1 MIEGPTCRGVNS
13 IVWCVGMSDI
23 QYGHFRSQQN
33 DGMDLDDILPQVGEF
48 GTYQKLM
55 LWLVCLPA
63 CFPCG
68 FGAFNQLFMAN
79 IADHWCKVP
88 LLSNLS
94 FLEQRNLS
102 IPFNNGTYDNCRRY
116 SVNWTQILEDS
127 GGTFKNVVVNESWST
142 EYCQDGWIYDRTL
155 VESSIVI
162 DVSF

>member
-1 MIEGPTCRGVNS
+1 M
-13 IVWCVGMSDI
+13 
-23 QYGHFRSQQN
+23 
-33 DGMDLDDILPQVGEF
+33 DDILPQVGEF

-79 IADHWCKVP
+79 VPDHWCKVP
-88 LLSNLS
+88 SLLNLS
-94 FLEQRNLS
+94 FDEQRNLS
-102 IPFNNGTYDNCRRY
+102 IPFNNGTYDRCRRY

-127 GGTFKNVVVNESWST
+127 GGTFDNLGNESWPT
-142 EYCQDGWIYDRTL
+142 EYCKDGWVYDKTF

-162 DVSF
+162 DVSS

>member
-1 MIEGPTCRGVNS
+1 
-13 IVWCVGMSDI
+13 
-23 QYGHFRSQQN
+23 
-33 DGMDLDDILPQVGEF
+33 MDMDDILPQVGEF

-79 IADHWCKVP
+79 EPDHWCRVS

-94 FLEQRNLS
+94 YEEQRNLS
-102 IPFNNGTYDNCRRY
+102 VPFTNGTYEKCRRY
-116 SVNWTQILEDS
+116 SVNWLRILEDS
-127 GGTFKNVVVNESWST
+127 GGKFENVVVNESWPTESCKEGWVYDKST
-142 EYCQDGWIYDRTL
+142 

-162 DVSF
+162 DVSIDKYN